1 MRAIH
6 VGLLVRFSTSVL
18 LLFRSYRSIL
28 LFCVEDSHSPELV
41 CVLSGIFNAQRMRAR
56 GVTYGDQFVCVLRVS

>member
-1 MRAIH
+1 MHAIH
-6 VGLLVRFSTSVL
+6 VGLLLRFSTSVL

-41 CVLSGIFNAQRMRAR
+41 CVLSINST
-56 GVTYGDQFVCVLRVS
+56 GVSLTLSACEHEGNLR